1 MADIVVGADG
11 SPGAVAA
18 ARWAVEEAALRGV
31 AVRLVSAFQTP
42 AAWLGMGEALGAS
55 MTSQISEDDLEN
67 YATAAI
73 DDTLQ
78 QIDVPTSVT
87 VIKDVRQ
94 GHPADVL
101 IEAAMDAVLLVVG
114 NRGHGDIGSV
124 LLGSV
129 GLHCVHHATCPVV
142 VVPHERK

>member
-11 SPGAVAA
+11 SPSAVSA
-18 ARWAVEEAALRGV
+18 ARWAIEEAVVRG
-31 AVRLVSAFQTP
+31 ATLRLVSAFQTP

-55 MTSQISEDDLEN
+55 MTTQISDEDLEA
-67 YATAAI
+67 YAVAAI
-73 DDTLQ
+73 DDTLAAL
-78 QIDVPTSVT
+78 DVPTSVT
-87 VIKDVRQ
+87 IIKDVRP

-101 IEAAMDAVLLVVG
+101 TDASQGALMLVVG

-129 GLHCVHHATCPVV
+129 GLHCVHHAACPVV
-142 VVPHERK
+142 VVPYERA